1 MIFRRRRKKS
11 EVDPE
16 KTGSITDPSVDA
28 KSADD
33 EVAVDA
39 ADSDAAQD
47 AEHDDSEHDDSDG
60 ESEDED
66 SDEDDDS
73 EGGTDWDELDDQEW
87 REQGP
92 YDVDELDPTD
102 DPDLRLDLGGVV
114 IRGFD
119 GMELRLQVAEE
130 TQQIVSA
137 MMLKGGSALE
147 VSAFAAPRSGGLWTE
162 LREEIITAATE
173 TGGSVGLVE
182 GPFGTELRRL
192 LPVITPEGQEGYQP
206 SRMWAAQGP
215 RWLLRGVLYGEAA
228 VVDGVDDPAVAELLQ
243 AFRDIVVRRGDEAMA
258 PGDLLT
264 LQFPKAL
271 VSPEDDEDSDED

>member
-1 MIFRRRRKKS
+1 MIFRRRTKA
-11 EVDPE
+11 EIDPDE
-16 KTGSITDPSVDA
+16 RGQRTDDA
-28 KSADD
+28 VAEPDEADAD
-33 EVAVDA
+33 ADGTDATVA
-39 ADSDAAQD
+39 
-47 AEHDDSEHDDSDG
+47 SDG
-60 ESEDED
+60 SEEAD
-66 SDEDDDS
+66 
-73 EGGTDWDELDDQEW
+73 EGGADWEALDDQDW
-87 REQGP
+87 REDGP
-92 YDVDELDPTD
+92 YDVDELDPAD

-137 MMLKGGSALE
+137 MMLKGSSALE

-162 LREEIITAATE
+162 LREEVIVAATE
-173 TGGSVGLVE
+173 AGGSVGLVE

-192 LPVITPEGQEGYQP
+192 LPVTTPDGQDGYQP

-228 VVDGVDDPAVAELLQ
+228 VVDGVDEPAVAELLS
-243 AFRDIVVRRGDEAMA
+243 AFRAIIVRRGEEAMA
-258 PGDLLT
+258 PGDLLP

-271 VSPEDDEDSDED
+271 VPPSDE